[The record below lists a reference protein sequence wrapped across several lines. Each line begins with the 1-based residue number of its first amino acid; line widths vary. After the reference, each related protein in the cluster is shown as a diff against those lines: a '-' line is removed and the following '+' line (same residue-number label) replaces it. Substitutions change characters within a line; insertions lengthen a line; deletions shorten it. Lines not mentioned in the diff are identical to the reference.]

1 MRPGWACAGPVSW
14 GVSLLR
20 MIDANANRARE
31 ALRVLEDLAR
41 FVIDHAELQGRL
53 KVIRHDFVQAMRDPS
68 LDGLELLAS
77 RDSAGDIGTASAT
90 PQEYRRDSAGELAAA
105 NSARLT
111 EALRAIEEAAKAVS
125 AERAAREVERLRYR
139 AYDIERDLRLALPTG
154 KAVQWRVCVLLTEQL
169 CVHHPWQRVAELAI
183 EGGCDCL
190 QLREKEL
197 ESRELLARAR
207 RLVELANAFRARGRA
222 VAIIINDRP
231 DIALMA
237 GATGVHL
244 GQTDASL
251 ADVRRLAG
259 SRLIIGV
266 SCSTPAQAS
275 QAAREG
281 ADYLGLGP
289 MFESSTKPKPALA
302 GTELIRGVLA
312 DPVAAALP
320 HLAISGITPSRMPQ
334 LVRAGVRGVAVSS
347 AVCSAESPR
356 EAVEALSLP

>member
-1 MRPGWACAGPVSW
+1 
-14 GVSLLR
+14 VSLLR

-53 KVIRHDFVQAMRDPS
+53 KAIRHDFVQSMRDPS
-68 LDGLELLAS
+68 MDGLELLAS
-77 RDSAGDIGTASAT
+77 RDTAGDVGTATSTTHEYRRESAGD
-90 PQEYRRDSAGELAAA
+90 LAAA

-111 EALRAIEEAAKAVS
+111 EALRAIEEAAKAVA
-125 AERAAREVERLRYR
+125 AERVAREVERLRYR
-139 AYDIERDLRLALPTG
+139 AYDVERDLRLALPTG
-154 KAVQWRVCVLLTEQL
+154 KAVQWRVCVLITERL
-169 CVHHPWQRVAELAI
+169 CVPHAWQRVAELAI

-190 QLREKEL
+190 QLREKAL

-207 RLVELANAFRARGRA
+207 WLVELANAVRARGRE
-222 VAIIINDRP
+222 VAIIVNDRP

-244 GQTDASL
+244 GQSDATL
-251 ADVRRLAG
+251 ADVKRLAG

-266 SCSTPAQAS
+266 SCSTPAQAA

-312 DPVAAALP
+312 DPVAAGLP
-320 HLAISGITPSRMPQ
+320 HLAISGISPSRMPE

-347 AVCSAESPR
+347 AVCSADSPR
-356 EAVEALSLP
+356 EAVEALGGQFPNNG